1 MLSDSSYSSN
11 QIATVTIT
19 LRETAC
25 LGHHPLFFSNNVN
38 WPILEASNSSTT
50 DLFNIWLLNG
60 FFSGVLSH
68 SLFLHVVISAWHS
81 SFITSAT
88 PPSNLLLSKTFLQA
102 HFFYLFIYLF
112 WPHHSAC
119 GILVPWPGIKR
130 ISLAVEVQTPI
141 HWTTREFPSNR
152 LQVPYLQII
161 CCSGYTSSSS
171 HWRTKILQGLIHS
184 SLTLIY
190 SPE

>member
-19 LRETAC
+19 LREMAC

-68 SLFLHVVISAWHS
+68 SLFLHVVISAWRS

-112 WPHHSAC
+112 
-119 GILVPWPGIKR
+119 IL
-130 ISLAVEVQTPI
+130 ATPFSM
-141 HWTTREFPSNR
+141 WD
-152 LQVPYLQII
+152 L
-161 CCSGYTSSSS
+161 
-171 HWRTKILQGLIHS
+171 S
-184 SLTLIY
+184 SLTRDQTYIPGSGSADSYPLDHQGIPFKPTSSALSTNY
-190 SPE
+190 LLLWLYFLFIPLKD